1 MPRESARDKLARMTQ
16 TENRVRAEKGNNV
29 LIAGM
34 DEVGRGPLA
43 GPVTVAC
50 VCLTLDDLIEG
61 IDDSKKLSETKRE
74 KLYPIIMEKA
84 LYARTAWVWPGEI
97 DEINILNAT
106 KRAMEMAA
114 KDFKGDIIFIDAV
127 DGISLPCPHKSIIHG
142 DALSYMIAAASV
154 VAKVERDRYMEK
166 MDEVYPAYGFK
177 RNKGY
182 GTKEHID
189 AIRRLGPCELH
200 RRSFIGHFTGNS
212 EG

>member
-50 VCLTLDDLIEG
+50 VCLPLDDLIEG

-74 KLYPIIMEKA
+74 KLYPLIMEKA

-106 KRAMEMAA
+106 KRAMEQAA
-114 KDFKGDIIFIDAV
+114 KGFKGDIIFIDAV
-127 DGISLPCPHKSIIHG
+127 DGISLPCPHMSIIHG

-166 MDEVYPAYGFK
+166 MDEMYPAYGFK